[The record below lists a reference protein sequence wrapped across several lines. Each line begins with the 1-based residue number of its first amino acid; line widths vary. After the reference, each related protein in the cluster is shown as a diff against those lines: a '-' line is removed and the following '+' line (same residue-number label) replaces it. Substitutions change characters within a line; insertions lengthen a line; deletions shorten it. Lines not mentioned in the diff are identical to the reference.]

1 MPKKRKQGDFD
12 PSGFDLPFLWIY
24 LLLRYIRVP
33 GIEIVV
39 TEKDGGIML
48 LMAVNEH
55 ESFRVENSY
64 ATNTKIVLLQFF
76 FFFYVAHRDKRVT
89 KSALE
94 GVFHIFRLNVSE

>member
-76 FFFYVAHRDKRVT
+76 FFFLRC
-89 KSALE
+89 S
-94 GVFHIFRLNVSE
+94 S